1 MLDEDLLTKEEAR
14 KIAEKYAKENNL
26 ILGRYIG
33 ESFEALGSKSYCW
46 DVDDPTVEGKF
57 SGWPFWLAVN
67 ELGAVLVDNSPLND
81 LVGGDEIEDDE

>member
-1 MLDEDLLTKEEAR
+1 MEELLTKEKALEV
-14 KIAEKYAKENNL
+14 AEKYAKENDL

-67 ELGAVLVDNSPLND
+67 ELGSVLVDNDPLDD
-81 LVGGDEIEDDE
+81 LTGGDEIEDDE

>member
-1 MLDEDLLTKEEAR
+1 MKELLTKEKALEV
-14 KIAEKYAKENNL
+14 AEKYAKENNL

-57 SGWPFWLAVN
+57 IGWPFWIAVN
-67 ELGAVLVDNSPLND
+67 ELGAVLVDNDPLDD
-81 LVGGDEIEDDE
+81 LTGGDEIEDDE